1 MQKIKSRHL
10 FHIFRIQ
17 VRGLEINKV
26 RKFCAGIFSFN
37 KAEIFSIAGLW
48 SKFLTQL
55 KVKRASKMR
64 RLLFS
69 KSLVLL
75 FVVCSFQSTAQTAR
89 GNYNFLDFQQ
99 KPYYFGITLGFNSA
113 DFRVFHSR
121 TFILNDSIQ
130 TAQSV
135 TGPGFNLGIVT
146 NLKIGDYFDFRFLP
160 TLSFAERNIEFTAAA
175 DGRLLPIRKIE
186 SVFVEM
192 PFHIRYKSA
201 PYKDMRLFVITGV
214 KYGFDVASDSN
225 TRQADSIVKIAPT
238 DFAMEV
244 GAGIQFFFPYFIFS
258 PEFKMSYGLG
268 NVLIFDEDLEESRVI
283 EKILSRTFTL
293 SLHFEG

>member
-1 MQKIKSRHL
+1 MQKIKSWHL
-10 FHIFRIQ
+10 LYIFRIQ
-17 VRGLEINKV
+17 VVI
-26 RKFCAGIFSFN
+26 
-37 KAEIFSIAGLW
+37 IA
-48 SKFLTQL
+48 F
-55 KVKRASKMR
+55 
-64 RLLFS
+64 LFS
-69 KSLVLL
+69 NALH
-75 FVVCSFQSTAQTAR
+75 AQNAR

-121 TFILNDSIQ
+121 NFILNDSIQ
-130 TAQSV
+130 TTQSV

-160 TLSFAERNIEFTAAA
+160 TLSFAERNIEYTAAS
-175 DGRLLPIRKIE
+175 DGRLLPRRKLE
-186 SVFVEM
+186 SVFVEL
-192 PFHIRYKSA
+192 PFHVRYKSA

-238 DFAMEV
+238 DFSAEV

-268 NVLIFDEDLEESRVI
+268 NVLIFDENLEESKVI